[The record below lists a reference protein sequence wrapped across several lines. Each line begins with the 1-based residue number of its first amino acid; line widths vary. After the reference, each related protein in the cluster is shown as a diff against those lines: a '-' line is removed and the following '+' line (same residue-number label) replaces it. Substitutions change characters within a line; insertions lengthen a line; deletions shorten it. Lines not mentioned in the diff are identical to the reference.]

1 MPALVKWPKYVN
13 PGAEYT
19 TACSTLDYFPTI
31 AEELGYSMPDDRPLD
46 GVSLLPLLRNEMEER
61 PSPIPLPV
69 LEGKNAMFG
78 SPTLALMGNRY
89 KYLTNLSEDGAEDM
103 MFDILEDPFE
113 TTNLIHDQK
122 ETADQMRG
130 RLEGVHGLV
139 QAQPLRSGL
148 FGTLR
153 TGE

>member
-1 MPALVKWPKYVN
+1 MGRNEAK
-13 PGAEYT
+13 EY
-19 TACSTLDYFPTI
+19 ACSI
-31 AEELGYSMPDDRPLD
+31 DDRPLD

-61 PSPIPLPV
+61 PSAIPYRF

-113 TTNLIHDQK
+113 TTNLIHEQK
-122 ETADQMRG
+122 ETAEQMRAQ
-130 RLEGVHGLV
+130 LEAFMASCRQSH
-139 QAQPLRSGL
+139 
-148 FGTLR
+148 FGADYPEPYEPVNDFQEI
-153 TGE
+153 TGTWLG